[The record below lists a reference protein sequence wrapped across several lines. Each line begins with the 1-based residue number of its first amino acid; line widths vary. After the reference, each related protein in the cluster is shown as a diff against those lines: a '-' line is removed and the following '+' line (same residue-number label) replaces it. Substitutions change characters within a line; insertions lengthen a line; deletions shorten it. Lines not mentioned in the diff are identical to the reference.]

1 MADQEH
7 IKHIKETVERVKGKM
22 RITKVVA
29 TRAVKTKSG
38 DFFAGMSAAWD
49 TVQDDAGGMGADT
62 DIAVDTADVA
72 SSGMTMQEAQVAHIL
87 LSMEASIGAWRAALS
102 DGAISENRFDLK
114 VRDLKRNALAHLSR
128 ILPAKVAKVA
138 METAAQVA

>member
-7 IKHIKETVERVKGKM
+7 LKHIKETVERVKSKM

-62 DIAVDTADVA
+62 DVSIDTADVA

-102 DGAISENRFDLK
+102 DGAVSEGRYEAK
-114 VRDLKRNALAHLSR
+114 VRDVKRNTLAHLSR
-128 ILPAKVAKVA
+128 ILPREEAK
-138 METAAQVA
+138 AAVEASSQVA

>member
-1 MADQEH
+1 MADQAH
-7 IKHIKETVERVKGKM
+7 LKHIKDTVDRVKGKM

-29 TRAVKTKSG
+29 TRAVKTKQG

-62 DIAVDTADVA
+62 DVSVDTDDTA

-87 LSMEASIGAWRAALS
+87 LSMEASIAAWRAALS
-102 DGAISENRFDLK
+102 DGAISENRFDGK
-114 VRDLKRNALAHLSR
+114 VRDVKRNALAHLSR
-128 ILPAKVAKVA
+128 ILPKQEAKA
-138 METAAQVA
+138 MVDSTSQVA

>member
-1 MADQEH
+1 MADQAH
-7 IKHIKETVERVKGKM
+7 LKHIKDTVDRVKGKM

-29 TRAVKTKSG
+29 TRAVKTKQG

-62 DIAVDTADVA
+62 DVSVDTGDTA

-87 LSMEASIGAWRAALS
+87 LSMEASIAAWRAALS
-102 DGAISENRFDLK
+102 DGAIGGTASMA
-114 VRDLKRNALAHLSR
+114 VRDVKRNALAHLSR
-128 ILPAKVAKVA
+128 ILPKQEAKA
-138 METAAQVA
+138 MVDSTSQVA

>member
-1 MADQEH
+1 MADQAH
-7 IKHIKETVERVKGKM
+7 LKHIKETVDRVKGKM

-62 DIAVDTADVA
+62 DVSVDTADTA
-72 SSGMTMQEAQVAHIL
+72 SSGMTVQEAQVAHIL
-87 LSMEASIGAWRAALS
+87 LSMEASIGAHRAALS
-102 DGAISENRFDLK
+102 DGAISESRFDDK
-114 VRDLKRNALAHLSR
+114 VKHLKRNALAHLSR
-128 ILPAKVAKVA
+128 ILPKEDAKAA
-138 METAAQVA
+138 IETQVA

>member
-7 IKHIKETVERVKGKM
+7 LQHIKTTVERVKGKM

-62 DIAVDTADVA
+62 DVSTDTADSA
-72 SSGMTMQEAQVAHIL
+72 SSGMTFQEAQVAHLL

-102 DGAISENRFDLK
+102 DGAISESRFEGK
-114 VRDLKRNALAHLSR
+114 VRDVKRNTLAHLSR
-128 ILPAKVAKVA
+128 ILSKEDARTMV
-138 METAAQVA
+138 ESSAQVA

>member
-7 IKHIKETVERVKGKM
+7 LKHIKNTVERVKGKM

-62 DIAVDTADVA
+62 DISVDTSDSA
-72 SSGMTMQEAQVAHIL
+72 SSGMTMQEAQVAHLL

-102 DGAISENRFDLK
+102 DGAISESRFDSK
-114 VRDLKRNALAHLSR
+114 VRDVKRNTLAHLSR
-128 ILPAKVAKVA
+128 ILPKEDARTRV
-138 METAAQVA
+138 ESSAQVA

>member
-1 MADQEH
+1 MANQDHLQH
-7 IKHIKETVERVKGKM
+7 IKNTVERVKGKM

-62 DIAVDTADVA
+62 DVAVDTADVA

-128 ILPAKVAKVA
+128 VLPLAEAQ
-138 METAAQVA
+138 AQVQQTAQAV